1 MSEFSDSYHL
11 RSDNQQ
17 DGIDILRAAGLRGY
31 VFPAENGW
39 VTVVAKGRSFKPN
52 KRLIAA
58 APGVLLHYMNA
69 PDTGW
74 GFELY
79 RASQVLA
86 RYEAEWDNN
95 IRVTLGE
102 IDREVLGEHLGEGIR
117 GLDDEGYRGIFY
129 PTFEDFIDRIVD
141 DGDKWGD
148 SFAKAA
154 GLTNYSWVSYSYV
167 NGDYDHE
174 PELAAEGVVRV
185 EAPSA

>member
-11 RSDNQQ
+11 RSDSQQ
-17 DGIDILRAAGLRGY
+17 DGIDVLRTAGLRGY

-79 RASQVLA
+79 RDGQVLA
-86 RYEAEWDNN
+86 RYEAEWDNDVRAVLN
-95 IRVTLGE
+95 E
-102 IDREVLGEHLGEGIR
+102 IDRGVLEQHLGDGIR
-117 GLDDEGYRGIFY
+117 GLDGEGYRGIFS
-129 PTFEDFIDRIVD
+129 PGFDDFIAVVT
-141 DGDKWGD
+141 GNAEP
-148 SFAKAA
+148 FAERFATAA
-154 GLTNYSWVSYSYV
+154 GLTNYSWTSYSYV
-167 NGDYDHE
+167 NSDYDDE
-174 PELAAEGVVRV
+174 PELAARGVVCV
-185 EAPSA
+185 D